1 MVVRVLM
8 LVNTLVM
15 TAMIVVVSNVMAAV
29 IVRVVRI
36 LSIMALFLELK
47 MLLLLLFSALC
58 LALSMLSLKLV
69 LLVGQISVKVAM
81 SESAIV
87 FNNGMFLAWLLL
99 LSSLVDL
106 DVAHAFFKEGLLS
119 PLLPFFVSAS
129 LLDEVNVSLVL
140 TVALAVALM
149 DLLVMLVDSLEI
161 MTVMRLVCDVFMCH
175 NRLEMVNEWFVMDM
189 KRLMVNRLVM
199 VHGLVVNRLVVDQW
213 GRLNVR
219 DHRLSMVHMMH
230 WLDMMMALVSS
241 QVLLVVFPVSVG
253 VSRVALIS
261 IAVDKVVSVK
271 FVVNID

>member
-8 LVNTLVM
+8 LVYTLVM
-15 TAMIVVVSNVMAAV
+15 TAVVVVVSNVMTAV
-29 IVRVVRI
+29 IVRFVRI

-69 LLVGQISVKVAM
+69 LLVGQVSVKVAM
-81 SESAIV
+81 SESTIV
-87 FNNGMFLAWLLL
+87 LNNGMLLAWLLL

-119 PLLPFFVSAS
+119 PLLPFFVGAS

-140 TVALAVALM
+140 TVALTVALM

-175 NRLEMVNEWFVMDM
+175 NRLEMVNEWFMMDVM
-189 KRLMVNRLVM
+189 RLMVNRLM
-199 VHGLVVNRLVVDQW
+199 MAHGLVVNRLVVDQW
-213 GRLNVR
+213 GRLNVC
-219 DHRLSMVHMMH
+219 DQRLCMVQMMLG
-230 WLDMMMALVSS
+230 LDMMMALVSS

>member
-8 LVNTLVM
+8 LVYTLVM
-15 TAMIVVVSNVMAAV
+15 TAVVVVVSNVMTAV
-29 IVRVVRI
+29 IVRFVRI

-47 MLLLLLFSALC
+47 MLLLLLFSALS

-69 LLVGQISVKVAM
+69 LLVGQVSVKVAM

-106 DVAHAFFKEGLLS
+106 DVAHAFFKEGFLS
-119 PLLPFFVSAS
+119 SLLPFFVGAS

-140 TVALAVALM
+140 TVALTVALM

-189 KRLMVNRLVM
+189 KRLMVNRLV
-199 VHGLVVNRLVVDQW
+199 VNRLMVDEW
-213 GRLNVR
+213 CMLNVR
-219 DHRLSMVHMMH
+219 DYRLSMVHMMH
-230 WLDMMMALVSS
+230 WLDMMVALVGS
-241 QVLLVVFPVSVG
+241 QVLLVVIPVSVG

-261 IAVDKVVSVK
+261 IAVDKVVSVT